1 MCPLYALED
10 YINLK
15 CEEKSLYSYLFEL
28 VNRHGIRHNAYGIN
42 GLHVVIDDLKSLTRI
57 FNCCEKHL
65 KSILRLTI
73 NVGLL
78 VVKDNDYFVKRPVDY
93 HTEALIDN
101 SIHLSKYYAPF
112 E

>member
-42 GLHVVIDDLKSLTRI
+42 GLLI
-57 FNCCEKHL
+57 
-65 KSILRLTI
+65 
-73 NVGLL
+73 
-78 VVKDNDYFVKRPVDY
+78 VKDNDYFVKRPVDY